1 MTDTLLYDVMG
12 GMDKLN
18 NISVLDFPNNTL
30 TDECI
35 DVFTKAMANKKI
47 TLLNLSNNK
56 ISNEGVKNLAIFI
69 ANGKSYLVT
78 LNLSLNLIEDDG
90 AVTLLKVW
98 VGLHIPAAFLLP
110 FCPSELILKRGW
122 GVPAIIKIE
131 HKHHYNL
138 QCKCCHCLN
147 CSRHPGD
154 LPGQADHGCEPLLQ
168 PAGAGEQRRGAGPP
182 QAKQA
187 HRESRPQLQPAHA
200 RGRRQHPGGAQVQHL
215 HQVSGRQVV
224 NLLHFDMDI
233 DILNVLD

>member
-98 VGLHIPAAFLLP
+98 VGRVGSGQVFQQR
-110 FCPSELILKRGW
+110 FCSLFVL
-122 GVPAIIKIE
+122 
-131 HKHHYNL
+131 
-138 QCKCCHCLN
+138 
-147 CSRHPGD
+147 
-154 LPGQADHGCEPLLQ
+154 
-168 PAGAGEQRRGAGPP
+168 
-182 QAKQA
+182 
-187 HRESRPQLQPAHA
+187 
-200 RGRRQHPGGAQVQHL
+200 
-215 HQVSGRQVV
+215 V
-224 NLLHFDMDI
+224 N
-233 DILNVLD
+233 